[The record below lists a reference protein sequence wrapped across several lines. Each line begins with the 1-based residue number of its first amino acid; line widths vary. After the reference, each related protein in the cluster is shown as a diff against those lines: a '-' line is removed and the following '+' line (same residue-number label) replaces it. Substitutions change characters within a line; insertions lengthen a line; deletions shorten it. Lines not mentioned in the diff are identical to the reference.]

1 MQNNK
6 NKSTE
11 TPVIGITKEQTF
23 EYVFPEY
30 YTGLR
35 FFAQSIIHNEEEAKD
50 IVQDCFVTLWDDA
63 DIIKRESS
71 VKSFLYT
78 MVHNSCIT
86 YVRRKTVITKA
97 ISYLKR
103 NEDNFE
109 YFDEITFAETVR
121 LVLEH
126 MEELPPRM
134 STIIKKYYLQ
144 GKRHKKIAA
153 ELSSTENAIQMYK
166 GRAMR
171 LLRQKLFAIRNR
183 LAR

>member
-1 MQNNK
+1 
-6 NKSTE
+6 
-11 TPVIGITKEQTF
+11 
-23 EYVFPEY
+23 
-30 YTGLR
+30 
-35 FFAQSIIHNEEEAKD
+35 
-50 IVQDCFVTLWDDA
+50 
-63 DIIKRESS
+63 
-71 VKSFLYT
+71 

-97 ISYLKR
+97 ISYLKN

-121 LVLEH
+121 LVLER

-153 ELSSTENAIQMYK
+153 ELSSSENAIQMYK
-166 GRAMR
+166 GRAMK
-171 LLRQKLFAIRNR
+171 LLRQKLHILRCLFV
-183 LAR
+183 